1 MVRRARSRWGLV
13 GRVRSA
19 SADVVT
25 LGRGPVASVGCLP
38 REGEWKMVGGGGVGF
53 GRFGVSRVSNNCDW
67 VRVGL
72 GPLSI

>member
-1 MVRRARSRWGLV
+1 MA

-25 LGRGPVASVGCLP
+25 LGRGPVANVDCLP
-38 REGEWKMVGGGGVGF
+38 REGESMMVGGGGMGF
-53 GRFGVSRVSNNCDW
+53 GRVKVSLVSKNCVW

-72 GPLSI
+72 GPLRI